1 VLSLLAKGWV
11 GLIKERPFYLHR
23 VCSCCG
29 TDERK
34 MESGVSCAFMKSMMT
49 ASRNNGNQIRR
60 LSRWDHHGEN
70 PKPRNSTSPMTT
82 DLSSTTI
89 SGRSEGTVGQLP
101 LAQDAWFRFF
111 THMDATYKQ
120 APSVTRGTR
129 TCSRH
134 NAGLVIAFAP
144 PHALLLC
151 TFHALPLLSS
161 NSVLDISNRQ
171 RASG

>member
-1 VLSLLAKGWV
+1 MMKKMRGKTLMSREGHNYWECALHGDSLSADKLDRGRHTTLSGGAMGGLTP

-70 PKPRNSTSPMTT
+70 PKPRTSTSPMTT

-89 SGRSEGTVGQLP
+89 SGRSEGTVG
-101 LAQDAWFRFF
+101 
-111 THMDATYKQ
+111 
-120 APSVTRGTR
+120 
-129 TCSRH
+129 
-134 NAGLVIAFAP
+134 
-144 PHALLLC
+144 
-151 TFHALPLLSS
+151 
-161 NSVLDISNRQ
+161 
-171 RASG
+171 